1 MASSITE
8 FEILTKDIDFL
19 TWVPLISEI
28 QTSFPELV
36 KICDA
41 SLSYELQ
48 QELENK
54 LGNEYVLYGENYVQ
68 IQIKDGSGKKKNIY
82 YRDIAKWT
90 GYIDSYSITFEN
102 NFLFLVTSPATGQA
116 GTLGIWDFEKEEW
129 FFIFSD
135 EEFCVRHISFI
146 SSKKIFIGYTYFQYP
161 VSQINGFNLF
171 TIDQFRKIKFHHPEK
186 FTNAPPL
193 SRNQKEI
200 YLQVNDDE
208 IIAQLFIHN
217 QIVEYHI
224 KNMST

>member
-41 SLSYELQ
+41 SFSYELQ

-54 LGNEYVLYGENYVQ
+54 LGNDYVLYGENYIQ
-68 IQIKDGSGKKKNIY
+68 IQIKDESGKKKNIY

-116 GTLGIWDFEKEEW
+116 GTMGIWDFEKEEW

-146 SSKKIFIGYTYFQYP
+146 SSKIIFIGYTYFQYP
-161 VSQINGFNLF
+161 VSQRNGFNLF
-171 TIDQFRKIKFHHPEK
+171 TIDQFRKIKFHIPEK
-186 FTNAPPL
+186 STDVPPL
-193 SRNQKEI
+193 SRNQKEMHI
-200 YLQVNDDE
+200 QVNDDE
-208 IIAQLFIHN
+208 IIAQLFIDN
-217 QIVEYHI
+217 QIVQYHI